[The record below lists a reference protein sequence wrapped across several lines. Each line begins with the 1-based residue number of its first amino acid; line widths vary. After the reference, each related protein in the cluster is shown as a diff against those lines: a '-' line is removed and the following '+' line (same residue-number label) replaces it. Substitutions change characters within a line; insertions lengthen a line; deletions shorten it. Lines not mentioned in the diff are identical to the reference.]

1 MNPAFFH
8 DNTALLA
15 LLERWAGHGWL
26 RALDA
31 AFAAFLAR
39 EEPAAPPLLILAAA
53 LASHQLG
60 RGHACLDLAHT
71 LADPGFALSL
81 PPEGAADSAEPVPL
95 PAEVLDGVSLADWQ
109 QALRYPPLVGDG
121 AGDGR
126 WVVSI
131 RCGQLSA
138 DRLSIDARAG
148 GGIVAE
154 SDPDDEVTETTTKF
168 RTMLTALGVPV

>member
-1 MNPAFFH
+1 MNPVFFH

-71 LADPGFALSL
+71 LNDPGFALSL
-81 PPEGAADSAEPVPL
+81 PPEGAADSVEPVPL

-121 AGDGR
+121 AGDTPLVG
-126 WVVSI
+126 V
-131 RCGQLSA
+131 GT
-138 DRLSIDARAG
+138 RL
-148 GGIVAE
+148 
-154 SDPDDEVTETTTKF
+154 
-168 RTMLTALGVPV
+168 